1 MSIEALTPVVRDI
14 LTAPDVDLRTIS
26 AKRVRKQILAQD
38 PSLSENWVKD
48 NKEDI
53 DRLIGRIFE
62 EVAAASARAA
72 AAAAAANGNGSGSG
86 SSGEGESE
94 ATRLR

>member
-72 AAAAAANGNGSGSG
+72 AAAANGNGSGSG